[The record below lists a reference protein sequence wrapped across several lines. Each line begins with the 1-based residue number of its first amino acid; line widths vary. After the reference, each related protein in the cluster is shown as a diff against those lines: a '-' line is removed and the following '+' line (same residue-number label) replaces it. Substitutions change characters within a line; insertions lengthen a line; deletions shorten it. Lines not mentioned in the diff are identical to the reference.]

1 MRSSGSVE
9 HPHPHYKFRLSL
21 VLAKQTPF
29 AFNNPTFVAGSAP
42 SAFTATPAG
51 VNEIRLGRDASPG
64 DSRPVLDLLETLIA
78 ELERPRRLPAQTV
91 DHICGTYDI
100 ERADVGSFLTEQL
113 PGLEDYEIDL
123 ILSPVFTP
131 TLKDQAVF
139 AELLG
144 RESIPS
150 EHWPDLIQQLVARP
164 TCANLT
170 TEDGQSHVVPLRTV
184 TLERFVHRLRLDGT
198 MPEALFQMLA
208 HRAPRPDQ
216 PLLQAIARRA
226 IWEQEGRGDIL
237 VHYLTSAMN
246 AGTYSL
252 GDAVELLKLAE
263 IYEPMHVADLL
274 VRIPHWQQVLEQE
287 INAAGN
293 AKPFFNERVEEMHGG
308 GRDQRQ
314 QDNTRRTARQNE
326 RAFLARL
333 QQVLGG

>member
-1 MRSSGSVE
+1 M
-9 HPHPHYKFRLSL
+9 
-21 VLAKQTPF
+21 TPQ
-29 AFNNPTFVAGSAP
+29 
-42 SAFTATPAG
+42 
-51 VNEIRLGRDASPG
+51 ILLGRAPVAV
-64 DSRPVLDLLETLIA
+64 DSGFVQKLLETLVA

-91 DHICGTYDI
+91 DHICGTYGID
-100 ERADVGSFLTEQL
+100 RADVGSFLTEQL

-144 RESIPS
+144 RDSVTS
-150 EHWPDLIQQLVARP
+150 VHWPDLIQQLVGRP
-164 TCANLT
+164 TRANLT
-170 TEDGQSHVVPLRTV
+170 TEDGQGHAVPLRAV

-198 MPEALFQMLA
+198 MPEALFQMLT

-226 IWEQEGRGDIL
+226 IWEHEGRRDIL
-237 VHYLTSAMN
+237 VRYLTSAIK
-246 AGTYSL
+246 ADAYTL
-252 GDAVELLKLAE
+252 GDAVALLKLAE
-263 IYEPMHVADLL
+263 VYEPMHVADLL
-274 VRIPHWQQVLEQE
+274 GRIPRWQQVLEQE
-287 INAAGN
+287 INAAGI

-314 QDNTRRTARQNE
+314 QDNTRLAARQNE